1 MSWRDR
7 LVRALPLLAIGV
19 AAFVVRY
26 VLTQTVRIECDDE
39 TYVVGACYR
48 YGGDTE
54 YVGTQA
60 DFLVEGH
67 GFISPAVYPL
77 GETPGAAHPPLHTLF
92 FAGLELIGL
101 YDTWQWRIAAA
112 AVGAMGVMLIGLAA
126 TEAGGTRGRSVG
138 LIAAAVAAVNP
149 LLWIKDTD
157 LLAESLLI
165 PAIAAVILLCYRF
178 HRTPSIRTA
187 AFLGVAIGFAWLSRS
202 EQILLLVFL
211 LPLFLRGLPGAPM
224 RKRIGYLAVAAIVP
238 IAMMAPWVL
247 YNLGRFHHP
256 VFLSTN
262 SGVTL
267 RMGNCDDVYYG
278 ANIGYYSWGCLTP
291 RFSRT
296 WDESDYDRFQQRQA
310 TRYIREHARRFPF
323 MMVARAGRLWK
334 LYEPTDTMNKEAV
347 IEDHGFFAARTG
359 LVAIYVLTALAIP
372 GTVILKRRCTPISP
386 LVAPIAMATLTAALA
401 TPVPRYRTP
410 ADVAV
415 VILAA
420 VTLQWCGERVS
431 HWWRTRASHGGS
443 VEVPQPA

>member
-7 LVRALPLLAIGV
+7 LVRALPLLAIAVG
-19 AAFVVRY
+19 AFLVRY
-26 VLTQTVRIECDDE
+26 VLTQTIRIECDDE
-39 TYVVGACYR
+39 TYVIGACYR
-48 YGGDTE
+48 FSGDPE
-54 YVGTQA
+54 YVAVQA
-60 DFLVEGH
+60 DLLVEGH
-67 GFISPAVYPL
+67 GFTSPVIYPQ
-77 GETPGAAHPPLHTLF
+77 GATPGAEHPPLHTLF

-101 YDTWQWRIAAA
+101 YDTWQWRIATAV
-112 AVGAMGVMLIGLAA
+112 VGAMGVMLIGLAA
-126 TEAGGTRGRSVG
+126 AQAGGARGRSVG
-138 LIAAAVAAVNP
+138 LIAAAIAAVNP

-165 PAIAAVILLCYRF
+165 PAIAAVILLCYQFR
-178 HRTPSIRTA
+178 RTPSIRTA

-211 LPLFLRGLPGAPM
+211 LPLFLRGLPGTPM

-238 IAMMAPWVL
+238 VAMMAPWVL

-256 VFLSTN
+256 VFISTN

-267 RMGNCDDVYYG
+267 RLGNCDDVYYG
-278 ANIGYYSWGCLTP
+278 ANIGYYSWGCLDP
-291 RFSRT
+291 AFDRS
-296 WDESDYDRFQQRQA
+296 WDESDADRFH
-310 TRYIREHARRFPF
+310 TRRALKYMRENAGRLPF
-323 MMVARAGRLWK
+323 VMIARAGRLWK
-334 LYEPTDTMNKEAV
+334 LYEPTDTTNKEAV

-359 LVAIYVLTALAIP
+359 LVAIYGLTALAIP
-372 GTVILKRRCTPISP
+372 GAVILKRRSIPISP

-420 VTLQWCGERVS
+420 VTLQWCREYVAQ
-431 HWWRTRASHGGS
+431 WWRTRASDEGS